1 MAKVSKEQL
10 AHDMAM
16 AFVQADVNEMGSNNR
31 LAELKIMEDNLKAG
45 KLNSNSLFLNY
56 DHYYS
61 LFLKHL
67 EAFGD
72 KL

>member
-1 MAKVSKEQL
+1 MSRISNEQL

-16 AFVQADVNEMGSNNR
+16 AFVQADINEMGSENR
-31 LAELKIMEDNLKAG
+31 LEELKIMEDNINAG
-45 KLNSNSLFLNY
+45 EIQANSPFLNY
-56 DHYYS
+56 HHYYD